1 MFDARGLG
9 EAERLIDEWR
19 GTIEERSRQALEL
32 SSRLALLTETARSPD
47 GLVIVTVG
55 AGGDLT
61 GLDLGEGI
69 RRRPAVSTARDIL
82 STLRSAQ
89 AAMVTAVTAMTSE
102 TVGADSAT
110 GRAIIETFAAR
121 LRPEDCCRD

>member
-1 MFDARGLG
+1 MFDARSLS
-9 EAERLIDEWR
+9 EADRLIDEWR
-19 GTIEERSRQALEL
+19 GAIEARAALAGEL
-32 SSRLALLTETARSPD
+32 SARLARLTETVRSPD
-47 GLVIVTVG
+47 GLVAVTVG

-69 RRRPAVSTARDIL
+69 RARPA
-82 STLRSAQ
+82 
-89 AAMVTAVTAMTSE
+89 AVTAREILTTLRAARATMVATVTATTTE

-121 LRPEDCCRD
+121 LRPEDGCRD

>member
-19 GTIEERSRQALEL
+19 GTIEERSRRALEL
-32 SSRLALLTETARSPD
+32 SSRLARLTETVRSPD
-47 GLVIVTVG
+47 GLVTVTVG

-61 GLDLGEGI
+61 GLDLCEGI
-69 RRRPAVSTARDIL
+69 QRRPAATTAREIL
-82 STLRSAQ
+82 STLRAAQ
-89 AAMVTAVTAMTSE
+89 TAMVAAVTATTSE

-121 LRPEDCCRD
+121 FRPEDCCRD

>member
-19 GTIEERSRQALEL
+19 GSIEERSRRALEL
-32 SSRLALLTETARSPD
+32 SSRLARLTETVRSPD
-47 GLVIVTVG
+47 GLITVTVG
-55 AGGDLT
+55 SDGGLT
-61 GLDLGEGI
+61 RLDLGEGI
-69 RRRPAVSTARDIL
+69 RRRPAAGTAREIL
-82 STLRSAQ
+82 ATLRAAQ
-89 AAMVTAVTAMTSE
+89 TAMVTTVTATTSE

-110 GRAIIETFAAR
+110 GQAIIETFAAR

>member
-19 GTIEERSRQALEL
+19 GTIEERARRALEL
-32 SSRLALLTETARSPD
+32 SSRLARLTETARSPD
-47 GLVIVTVG
+47 GLVTVTVSS
-55 AGGDLT
+55 GGDLT

-69 RRRPAVSTARDIL
+69 RRRPAAATAREIL
-82 STLRSAQ
+82 DTLRA
-89 AAMVTAVTAMTSE
+89 ARTAMVTTVECTTSE

-121 LRPEDCCRD
+121 LHREDGCRE